1 VSGSRWLARRDGAV
15 ARFLLESRN
24 RKQTLS
30 PALLTEL
37 AREAGR
43 AARSGAALLV
53 IESACEGIFAAG
65 ADLSAIERLTPA
77 EAFAYAREGQE
88 ALQALRAVPA
98 PVLAEIDGP
107 CFGGAL
113 DLAMACDVRLATAR
127 SSFSHP
133 GARIGIIT
141 GWGGTV
147 WARGLLGV
155 SGMRRLFRS
164 GEVFD
169 AQSARQIGLIDEVVD
184 LEEWNARRRGVEE
197 ALARESGPFLSKP
210 FF

>member
-1 VSGSRWLARRDGAV
+1 MNGSRWLVRRDGAV
-15 ARFLLESRN
+15 ARFLLESPD

-30 PALLTEL
+30 PALLSEL

-43 AARSGAALLV
+43 AAASGAALLV
-53 IESACEGIFAAG
+53 VESACEGIFAAG
-65 ADLSAIERLTPA
+65 ADLSAIERLTPSD
-77 EAFAYAREGQE
+77 AFLYAREGQE
-88 ALQALRAVPA
+88 ALQTLRALPA
-98 PVLAEIDGP
+98 PVLVEIDGP

-113 DLAMACDVRLATAR
+113 DLAMACDVRIATDR
-127 SSFSHP
+127 STFSHP

-147 WARGLLGV
+147 WARGLLGAA
-155 SGMRRLFRS
+155 GTRRLFRS

-169 AQSARQIGLIDEVVD
+169 AESARRIGLIDEVVRQS
-184 LEEWNARRRGVEE
+184 EWEVRRRGLEE
-197 ALARESGPFLSKP
+197 ALVLKRGVFLSKP

>member
-1 VSGSRWLARRDGAV
+1 MTESRWLSRREGLV
-15 ARFLLESRN
+15 ARFLLESAD

-37 AREAGR
+37 ARQAGR
-43 AARSGAALLV
+43 AVASGAAV
-53 IESACEGIFAAG
+53 VVVESACEGIFASG
-65 ADLSAIERLTPA
+65 ADLSMIERLTPP
-77 EAFAYAREGQE
+77 EAFSYALEGQE
-88 ALQALRAVPA
+88 ALRTLSSVPA
-98 PVLAEIDGP
+98 AVLAEIDGP

-113 DLAMACDVRLATAR
+113 DLAMAGDVRIATSRA
-127 SSFSHP
+127 SFSHP

-147 WARGLLGV
+147 RARGLLGV
-155 SGMRRLFRS
+155 AGMRRLFRS

-169 AQSARQIGLIDEVVD
+169 ANGARRIGLVDEVV
-184 LEEWNARRRGVEE
+184 EPGEWSRRRREVEE
-197 ALARESGPFLSKP
+197 LLSRHSDLFRSKP